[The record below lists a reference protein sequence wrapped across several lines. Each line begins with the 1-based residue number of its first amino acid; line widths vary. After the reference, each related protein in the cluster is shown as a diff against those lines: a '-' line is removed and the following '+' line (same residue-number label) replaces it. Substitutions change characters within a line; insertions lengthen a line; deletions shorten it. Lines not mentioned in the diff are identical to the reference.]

1 MIINNIIGFIALLSI
16 LTSCIDE
23 ENNPLIELTSDRE
36 KVVGNW
42 MIQPE
47 QIVEL
52 IDIDEDFKGLES
64 WETTFNDN
72 GTSLEIITVFGISVS
87 QESTWELNGNKMIR
101 TIDGESNEFTI
112 IVTDSFL
119 TMTDEEG
126 IALIY
131 KRK

>member
-1 MIINNIIGFIALLSI
+1 MKNIIGFIALVSI

-23 ENNPLIELTSDRE
+23 EDNPLIELTSDRD
-36 KVVGNW
+36 KIVGSW
-42 MIQPE
+42 IIQPE
-47 QIVEL
+47 QIAEL
-52 IDIDEDFKGLES
+52 IDLNEDFEGLES

-72 GTSLEIITVFGISVS
+72 GTSIEIVTIFGISIS

-101 TIDGESNEFTI
+101 TIDGETSEFAI

>member
-1 MIINNIIGFIALLSI
+1 MKNIIGLIALVSI
-16 LTSCIDE
+16 LASCIDE
-23 ENNPLIELTSDRE
+23 EDNPLIELTSDRD
-36 KVVGNW
+36 KIVGSW
-42 MIQPE
+42 IIQPE
-47 QIVEL
+47 QIAEL
-52 IDIDEDFKGLES
+52 IDLNEDFEGLES

-72 GTSLEIITVFGISVS
+72 GTSIEIITIFGISIS

-101 TIDGESNEFTI
+101 TIDSETSEFAI

>member
-1 MIINNIIGFIALLSI
+1 MKNIIGLIALVSI

-23 ENNPLIELTSDRE
+23 EDNPLIELTSDRD
-36 KVVGNW
+36 KIVGSW
-42 MIQPE
+42 IIQPE
-47 QIVEL
+47 QIAEL
-52 IDIDEDFKGLES
+52 IDLNEDFEGLES

-72 GTSLEIITVFGISVS
+72 GTSIEIVTIFGISIS

-101 TIDGESNEFTI
+101 TIDSETSEFAI

>member
-1 MIINNIIGFIALLSI
+1 MKNIIGLIALVSI

-23 ENNPLIELTSDRE
+23 EDNPLIELTSDRD
-36 KVVGNW
+36 KIVGNW
-42 MIQPE
+42 IIQPE
-47 QIVEL
+47 QIAEL
-52 IDIDEDFKGLES
+52 IDLNEDFEGLES

-72 GTSLEIITVFGISVS
+72 GTSIEIVTIFGISIS

-101 TIDGESNEFTI
+101 TIDSETSEFAI

-126 IALIY
+126 IALVY